1 MTTAVQYRAARIAA
15 AACLSLL
22 AVATA
27 GAQGDSPFTV
37 RAIVGATSP
46 AGSLKDQYS
55 SGGLVGVQGS
65 WNARNWL
72 SVTATTMWANAPTF
86 RTGHIAD
93 YATMWNYDAG
103 VELRHPKVTTA
114 IGSTWAL
121 DPFVG
126 GGYGSRAY
134 MLTRSIS
141 TSTTSWAS
149 YAGIGADLN
158 RKAGRW
164 GFRLEAR
171 DYFGSFTNPEKTL
184 PRTNGSDLNV
194 FLGFSYR

>member
-1 MTTAVQYRAARIAA
+1 MTTSLQRNTARFAAVMGLTLLATAA
-15 AACLSLL
+15 AH
-22 AVATA
+22 
-27 GAQGDSPFTV
+27 AQSDSPFIA
-37 RAIVGATSP
+37 RAILGATSP
-46 AGSLKDQYS
+46 AGALKNQYS

-86 RTGHIAD
+86 RTGNIAD

-103 VELRHPKVTTA
+103 IELRHPKVTTA
-114 IGSTWAL
+114 IGSAWTL
-121 DPFVG
+121 DPFIG
-126 GGYGSRAY
+126 GGYGSRTY

-149 YAGIGADLN
+149 YGAIGADFN
-158 RKAGRW
+158 RKSGPW

-171 DYFGSFTNPEKTL
+171 NYSGSFTNPEKTL
-184 PRTNGSDLNV
+184 PRRNGSDLNV